1 MVSARTLDDGIVAG
15 LVRDATAAPSMHNA
29 QPWRFHYTRGTRTF
43 GLYADRAR
51 ALPHA
56 DPSTRGLHIG
66 CGAALLNLR
75 VAAAHAGLSAV
86 TALLPVAASPEFV
99 ATVHVEEPSGR
110 PTDGLAVLYP
120 AIHDRHTSRYPFT
133 SRLIPDEVR
142 CALGEAAHSEDAFL
156 TFPTGAHLRT
166 VLDVIRDAEGYDHM
180 DADREA
186 ETARWTRNATTAA
199 SADGIPDYAFGPIK
213 RGGAAPAR
221 DFAGSAPV
229 KNRAW
234 ADFEETP
241 QLAVVSTE
249 TDEPGDWLRAGQA
262 MERVLLTATLHRL
275 STSFATQPLEWP
287 ELRWVLR
294 DPVSGT
300 GHVQMVIRLGYG
312 PTGART
318 PRRPVEDVL
327 TVED

>member
-1 MVSARTLDDGIVAG
+1 MSTRTLDDAMLAA

-43 GLYADRAR
+43 DLYTNRAR

-66 CGAALLNLR
+66 CGAAPLNLR
-75 VAAAHAGLSAV
+75 VAVAHAGLSAV
-86 TALLPVAASPEFV
+86 TALLPVATSPELV
-99 ATVHVEEPSGR
+99 ASVHIEEPSGR
-110 PTDGLAVLYP
+110 PPDGLAALYP
-120 AIHDRHTSRYPFT
+120 AIQDRHTSRYPFT
-133 SRLIPDEVR
+133 SRLIPDELR
-142 CALGEAAHSEDAFL
+142 CALAEAARGEDAFL
-156 TFPTGAHLRT
+156 TFPAGAHLRT
-166 VLDVIRDAEGYDHM
+166 VLDLIRDAEGYDHM

-186 ETARWTRNATTAA
+186 ETARWTRNATNAA
-199 SADGIPDYAFGPIK
+199 SADGIPDYAFGPLK

-221 DFAGSAPV
+221 DFAGRAPV

-249 TDEPGDWLRAGQA
+249 ADEPVDWLRAGQA
-262 MERVLLTATLHRL
+262 MERVLLTATLHQL
-275 STSFATQPLEWP
+275 SSSFATQPLEWP

-300 GHVQMVIRLGYG
+300 GHAQMVIRLGYG
-312 PTGART
+312 PTGVQT